1 MAFNTRSLDEIGAA
15 VRGAFRQFLPGTD
28 ATLREAF
35 VWVSGKVVALL
46 AREYELRLAWIY
58 AQIFVRTVTDMAML
72 RMHGADYRI
81 YQKPAAAASGTL
93 TGTGQAGLTYPA
105 GVRLY
110 SAGVTYVT
118 TAPVTAASD
127 GAVSAL
133 VTAESRGA
141 ATNRDAGAVLTLA
154 DPALYPS
161 LGQDFAVAVGG
172 LGGGADIEDLESLR
186 KRILARK
193 AQPPQGGA
201 LGDYESFALEVPGVL
216 KAWAHQFTNGLG
228 SIAVYVLFNGRTDN
242 IPEPADVAAVQAHID
257 TKRLIRVDD
266 GVVVA
271 PIPAPL
277 AVTLAE
283 LGPDTPEI
291 RAAIEANLRAMLFE
305 RARPGLASAP
315 FVLSRSWISQAISDA
330 AGEDSHSLLVPA
342 TETITY
348 VGGQIPVLGT
358 VTYA

>member
-1 MAFNTRSLDEIGAA
+1 MDLRAAFCAHRHRHGHAA
-15 VRGAFRQFLPGTD
+15 HARRGLSHLSKACGD
-28 ATLREAF
+28 
-35 VWVSGKVVALL
+35 
-46 AREYELRLAWIY
+46 
-58 AQIFVRTVTDMAML
+58 
-72 RMHGADYRI
+72 
-81 YQKPAAAASGTL
+81 
-93 TGTGQAGLTYPA
+93 PA

-118 TAPVTAASD
+118 TAPFTAASD

-161 LGQDFAVAVGG
+161 LGQDFEVAAGG

-186 KRILARK
+186 KRILGRK

-216 KAWAHQFTNGLG
+216 KAWAHQFTNGIG

-257 TKRLIRVDD
+257 AKRLIRVDD

-277 AVTLAE
+277 AITLAD

-291 RAAIEANLRAMLFE
+291 RAAIEMNLRAMLFA
-305 RARPGLASAP
+305 RARPGLVSAP

-348 VGGQIPVLGT
+348 VGGQIPVLGV

>member
-1 MAFNTRSLDEIGAA
+1 MAFSTRSLDEIGAA

-28 ATLREAF
+28 ATLRQAF
-35 VWVSGKVVALL
+35 VWVSAKVVALL

-58 AQIFVRTVTDMAML
+58 AQLFVRTVTDMAML

-81 YQKPAAAASGTL
+81 YQKTAAAASGAV
-93 TGTGQAGLTYPA
+93 TGMGQAGVTYPA
-105 GVRLY
+105 GIRLY

-118 TAPVTAASD
+118 TAPFTAAGD
-127 GAVSAL
+127 GTVSAL
-133 VTAESRGA
+133 VQAESRGA
-141 ATNRDAGAVLTLA
+141 ATNRDAGAALTLA

-161 LGQDFAVAVGG
+161 LSQDFDVGPDG

-193 AQPPQGGA
+193 AKPPQGGA
-201 LGDYESFALEVPGVL
+201 LGDYETFALEVPGVL
-216 KAWAHQFTNGLG
+216 KAWAHGFSNGVG
-228 SIAVYVLFNGRTDN
+228 SIVVFFLFTGRTDN

-257 TKRLIRVDD
+257 GKRLIRVDEE
-266 GVVVA
+266 VAVA

-277 AVTLAE
+277 AVTIADLD
-283 LGPDTPEI
+283 PDTPEI
-291 RAAIEANLRAMLFE
+291 RAAIEANIRAVLYA
-305 RARPGLASAP
+305 RARPGLAAAP

-330 AGEDSHSLLVPA
+330 AGEDSHSLVVPA

>member
-1 MAFNTRSLDEIGAA
+1 MALNTRSLDEIGAA

-28 ATLREAF
+28 ATLRQAF
-35 VWVSGKVVALL
+35 VWVAGKVVALL
-46 AREYELRLAWIY
+46 AREYELRLAWIF
-58 AQIFVRTVTDMAML
+58 AQLFVRTVSDTAIL

-105 GVRLY
+105 GVRFY

-127 GAVSAL
+127 GTISAL

-161 LGQDFAVAVGG
+161 LGQDFEVAAGG

-216 KAWAHQFTNGLG
+216 KAWAHQFTNGIG
-228 SIAVYVLFNGRTDN
+228 SIAVYVLFNGRTDY
-242 IPEPADVAAVQAHID
+242 IPAPSDVAAVQAYID
-257 TKRLIRVDD
+257 AKRLIRVDD
-266 GVVVA
+266 GVAVA

-277 AVTLAE
+277 AVTLAD
-283 LGPDTPEI
+283 LDPDTPDI
-291 RAAIEANLRAMLFE
+291 RAAIEANLRSMLFT
-305 RARPGLASAP
+305 RARPGLVSAP
-315 FVLSRSWISQAISDA
+315 FTLSRSWVSQAISDA
-330 AGEDSHSLLVPA
+330 AGEDSHTLISPA
-342 TETITY
+342 ADVTY